1 MKNTR
6 VAGVLLHPTSLPSKY
21 GIGDLGEDAY
31 KFVDFLHASKQTL
44 WQTLPLGPTGYG
56 NSPYSA
62 LSAFAGNH
70 LMISIDKL
78 VNDGLLFESDIQ
90 IPHFESKYRVDFE
103 LVANFKMQLFEKAY
117 QKFKTV
123 PGDLKR
129 DYNKFCVENSDWLD
143 DYALFMAAKKEHG
156 GKHWTEWEKEL
167 VKRENLDYYMEK
179 YAEGVG
185 FHKFLQFIFF
195 RQWLELKNY
204 ANSKN
209 IKIIGDIPIFVAY
222 DSADV
227 WANKKYFTI
236 DEEGKQITV
245 AGVPP
250 DYFSET
256 GQLWGNPLYQWEEH
270 IKDNFTWWKQRFHSL
285 LKITD
290 IVRIDHFRG
299 FEAFWEIPAGS
310 PNAIK
315 GKWVKA
321 PGKELFQAIKDEFG
335 DLPIIAEDLGVITP
349 EVEELRDSFGLPGMK
364 VLQFA
369 FGKDGEKKFL
379 PHNYIQNCVVYTG
392 THDNDTTKGFFDS
405 EREKGSDV
413 FEHAKKYL
421 NFSGENIVYELIRVA
436 YASVANIVLI
446 PMQDILNLGTEHR
459 MNFPGKADGNWAW
472 RFTWYQVPNNLNH
485 KLADMVELYERYPED
500 KKKEESITEDKK

>member
-1 MKNTR
+1 MTNKR
-6 VAGVLLHPTSLPSKY
+6 QAGVLLHPTSLPSKY
-21 GIGDLGEDAY
+21 GIGDLGQEAY
-31 KFVDFLHASKQTL
+31 QFVDFLASAKQTL
-44 WQTLPLGPTGYG
+44 WQTLPLGPTSYG
-56 NSPYSA
+56 NSPYSS

-70 LMISIDKL
+70 FMISIDKL
-78 VNDGLLFESDIQ
+78 VNWGLLAENQIT
-90 IPHFESKYRVDFE
+90 IPHFESKYQVDFDLMSKFKME
-103 LVANFKMQLFEKAY
+103 LFEIAYNNFKNIQ
-117 QKFKTV
+117 
-123 PGDLKR
+123 GDLKKE
-129 DYNKFCVENSDWLD
+129 YNKFCIENSDWLD
-143 DYALFMAAKKEHG
+143 DYALFMAAKKAHNY
-156 GKHWTEWEKEL
+156 KIWTEWEKDL
-167 VKRENLDYYMEK
+167 VKRENLDIYFEK
-179 YAEGVG
+179 YADGVG
-185 FHKFLQFIFF
+185 LHKFLQFAFF
-195 RQWLELKNY
+195 KQWMELKHY
-204 ANSKN
+204 ANQKN

-227 WANKKYFTI
+227 WANKKFFTI
-236 DEEGKQITV
+236 DGEGKQITV

-256 GQLWGNPLYQWEEH
+256 GQLWGNPLYNWDEMK
-270 IKDNFTWWKQRFHSL
+270 KDNFSWWKQRIANL
-285 LKITD
+285 LKAVD
-290 IVRIDHFRG
+290 IIRIDHFRG

-315 GKWVKA
+315 GRWVKA

-405 EREKGSDV
+405 EKEKGTGV

-421 NFSGENIVYELIRVA
+421 NFSGENIVYELIRIA
-436 YASVANIVLI
+436 YASVANTVLI
-446 PMQDILNLGTEHR
+446 PMQDILNLGSEHR
-459 MNFPGKADGNWAW
+459 MNFPGKASGNWGW
-472 RFTWYQVPNNLNH
+472 RFTWYQVPSNLPS
-485 KLADMVELYERYPED
+485 KLADLIELYERYPLE
-500 KKKEESITEDKK
+500 KEEEKDDNTETK